1 MLSLLI
7 AIICGIF
14 SALLASIKIKS
25 LGWLITIGIVFFL
38 TAAIILNR
46 HFGKKL
52 TAVVNQVQGML
63 TDSQNN
69 AFKMINRFQSKPA
82 GSQKIMEKNVEKK
95 VEAGVIQ
102 ALEVLE
108 TLQPIYKWSL
118 LAERQINTLKMQLN
132 FQIKRFDEAD
142 RLMPKIFVLEPLT
155 LCMKMVR
162 QYHNNSP
169 DLDKTYK
176 KGVKKFKYEK
186 GILVHSLY
194 AWILVKRKDVDRAL
208 EVLTF
213 AKEKIDDEM
222 IQRNWQNV
230 ANNKVHLYSNAG
242 LGEQWYALHLEKPPK
257 QRAGKGQMKGNPMAP
272 KGKRRFF

>member
-1 MLSLLI
+1 MLSLII
-7 AIICGIF
+7 AVSCGILF
-14 SALLASIKIKS
+14 SGIASLKIES
-25 LGWLITIGIVFFL
+25 TGWVITIGIAAFL
-38 TAAIILNR
+38 TVAIILNR
-46 HFGKKL
+46 YFGKKL
-52 TAVVNQVQGML
+52 TTVVNQVQGML
-63 TDSQNN
+63 TESQND

-82 GSQKIMEKNVEKK
+82 GSQKMMEKNVEKK
-95 VEAGVIQ
+95 VEAGVIK

-108 TLQPIYKWSL
+108 TIRPLFKWSL
-118 LAERQINTLKMQLN
+118 FAERQINTLKMQLN

-142 RLMPKIFVLEPLT
+142 KLMPKIFVLEPLT

-176 KGVKKFKYEK
+176 KGIKKFKYEK

-194 AWILVKRKDVDRAL
+194 AWILIKRNDIDRAL
-208 EVLTF
+208 EVLTL

-222 IQRNWQNV
+222 IHRNWQNV
-230 ANNKVHLYSNAG
+230 ANNKIHLFSNAG
-242 LGEQWYALHLEKPPK
+242 LGEQWYSLHLEKPPK
-257 QRAGKGQMKGNPMAP
+257 QRPGKGQMKGNPVMP